1 MATFFGVNQTET
13 PPLCDNSLLTL
24 GHWVRECVCVCV
36 CVCVYPQNSLEFS
49 HGKAKEGSE
58 GRMGRL
64 YPVLDR
70 GVATAASASG
80 TLVHDCFFTLDAWTV
95 ISLDDRQWQLSV
107 HSWTE
112 VSLAACLSPAQY
124 FISRTS
130 GEEEQQELQEWTCSS
145 LPTTLKLQTLLDFG
159 SGHSYEWNCQWVG

>member
-1 MATFFGVNQTET
+1 M
-13 PPLCDNSLLTL
+13 
-24 GHWVRECVCVCV
+24 
-36 CVCVYPQNSLEFS
+36 
-49 HGKAKEGSE
+49 
-58 GRMGRL
+58 
-64 YPVLDR
+64 
-70 GVATAASASG
+70 
-80 TLVHDCFFTLDAWTV
+80 

-159 SGHSYEWNCQWVG
+159 SGHSYE